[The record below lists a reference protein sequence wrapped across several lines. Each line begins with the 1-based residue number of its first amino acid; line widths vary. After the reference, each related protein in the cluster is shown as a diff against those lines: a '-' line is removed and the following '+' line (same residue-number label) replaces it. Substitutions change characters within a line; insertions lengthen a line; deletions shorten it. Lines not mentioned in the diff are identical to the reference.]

1 MVKTSEKFTL
11 VNSGG
16 VKLKGFS
23 LTKNSAKL
31 MVNVFCLFSVF
42 NATTSCTDELVEES
56 SDDLGSA
63 EAVSVDNEKFGNT
76 IILGKKLNNP
86 YSLKNMQAAYDS
98 LCMASGVATRSVD
111 LLQPTHLY
119 VRFLPK
125 DSVDINRLDKEK
137 LDLFCYPLD
146 YDVEQWGDYYH
157 DPSIPE
163 DQPTWQY
170 TRVPVGYDFPD
181 VQYEILDTCFIPED
195 EDEVETRMAGNAF
208 SLGDLEDAAYEHSGN
223 GDMLVKDEL
232 RAKHS
237 PCGTFTVYN
246 DSTGRYEGVAGI
258 AVRMGKFVKWFHVYT
273 DRDGY
278 YFTKSTFRT
287 DPHYWIYFDNKKG
300 FKIGSW
306 SVFANARLCAMGKH
320 SNKGYSHAF
329 NKGSDMWAHCAVN
342 NAAYYMYEN
351 FASYIPSDMR
361 LWVIDKT
368 STGCA
373 AMLGHGTAFKY
384 KAGVVLAAL
393 LAPSIVDAGLNT
405 AAGSVPPV
413 LNPLATTGSTTISA
427 VVAPTMAAI
436 VAPLVPALAFL
447 SPDIIVGSKSRSYY
461 GLFETTCHELSHSMH
476 FKRVTKV
483 FWNHY
488 IDGIV
493 ECYQKTGEP
502 YGLSPNDSPNFSG
515 IIGVGETWGYAMG
528 YYMLNKRY
536 GTKQEPSTDPQK
548 RWFKPKDTK
557 DLFDKKTITPLQFL
571 NCMDNSVKNLQSLNA
586 VLSSRYS
593 NISKNLY

>member
-1 MVKTSEKFTL
+1 MPLKKW
-11 VNSGG
+11 GG
-16 VKLKGFS
+16 VNLRCFS

-42 NATTSCTDELVEES
+42 GATTSCKDELVEES

-63 EAVSVDNEKFGNT
+63 EAVSVDKEKFGNT

-98 LCMASGVATRSVD
+98 LCRASGVATRSVNM
-111 LLQPTHLY
+111 LQPTHLY

-125 DSVDINRLDKEK
+125 DSADINRLDREK

-170 TRVPVGYDFPD
+170 TRVPVGYDFPN
-181 VQYEILDTCFIPED
+181 VQYEILDTCYIPDD
-195 EDEVETRMAGNAF
+195 EDEVETRLAGNAF
-208 SLGDLEDAAYEHSGN
+208 SLGELEDAAYEHSGN

-246 DSTGRYEGVAGI
+246 SYTGKYEGVSGI

-287 DPHYWIYFDNKKG
+287 DPHYWIYFDNKKD
-300 FKIGSW
+300 FRIGSW

-329 NKGSDMWAHCAVN
+329 EKGSDMWAHCIVN

-351 FASYIPSDMR
+351 YEAYIPSDMR
-361 LWVIDKT
+361 LWVLDNSGKG
-368 STGCA
+368 SA
-373 AMLGHGTAFKY
+373 AMLGHNTASKQ
-384 KAGVVLAAL
+384 KVLAVMGASL
-393 LAPSIVDAGLNT
+393 GLG
-405 AAGSVPPV
+405 AA
-413 LNPLATTGSTTISA
+413 A
-427 VVAPTMAAI
+427 VETLI
-436 VAPLVPALAFL
+436 PALTAL
-447 SPDIIVGSKSRSYY
+447 APDIIVGSEDKGAWRLY
-461 GLFETTCHELSHSMH
+461 ETTCHELAHAMH
-476 FKRVTKV
+476 FKKV
-483 FWNHY
+483 GTNYWDKY
-488 IDGIV
+488 IDGII
-493 ECYQKTGEP
+493 ELRNKGL
-502 YGLSPNDSPNFSG
+502 YGYSDKDSPFSG
-515 IIGVGETWGYAMG
+515 YIGVGETWGYAMG
-528 YYMLNKRY
+528 YYMAN
-536 GTKQEPSTDPQK
+536 QK
-548 RWFKPKDTK
+548 LGSNINPIDDHDFWFAPEATYDQ
-557 DLFDKKTITPLQFL
+557 ITNNSKIPPLTFL
-571 NCMDNSVKNLQSLNA
+571 NCMASHCVNLHTLNVALSCRDNGISMSLFVK
-586 VLSSRYS
+586 
-593 NISKNLY
+593 

>member
-1 MVKTSEKFTL
+1 M
-11 VNSGG
+11 GG

-42 NATTSCTDELVEES
+42 NATTSCTDESVEES
-56 SDDLGSA
+56 PDDLCSA
-63 EAVSVDNEKFGNT
+63 ETVSVDKEKFGNT

-86 YSLKNMQAAYDS
+86 YSLKNMQAVYDS

-111 LLQPTHLY
+111 LLEPTHLY

-208 SLGDLEDAAYEHSGN
+208 SLGELEDAAYEHSGN

-246 DSTGRYEGVAGI
+246 SYTGRYEGVAGI

-329 NKGSDMWAHCAVN
+329 EMGSDMWAHCNVN

-351 FASYIPSDMR
+351 YESYIPSDMR
-361 LWVIDKT
+361 LWVLDNSGKG
-368 STGCA
+368 SA
-373 AMLGHGTAFKY
+373 AMLGH
-384 KAGVVLAAL
+384 
-393 LAPSIVDAGLNT
+393 NT
-405 AAGSVPPV
+405 ASKQKVM
-413 LNPLATTGSTTISA
+413 A
-427 VVAPTMAAI
+427 VMGASLGLGAAAVDKLI
-436 VAPLVPALAFL
+436 PALTAL
-447 SPDIIVGSKSRSYY
+447 TPDIIVGAEGKKSWKLY
-461 GLFETTCHELSHSMH
+461 ETTFHELAHSMH
-476 FKRVTKV
+476 FKKV
-483 FWNHY
+483 GKNYWNKY
-488 IDGIV
+488 IDGII
-493 ECYQKTGEP
+493 ELRNKGL
-502 YGLSPNDSPNFSG
+502 YGYSDKDSPFSG
-515 IIGVGETWGYAMG
+515 YIGVGETWGYAMG
-528 YYMLNKRY
+528 YYMANKKL
-536 GTKQEPSTDPQK
+536 GSNSNPIDDHDF
-548 RWFKPKDTK
+548 WFAPEATYDQ
-557 DLFDKKTITPLQFL
+557 ITNNSKIPPLTFL
-571 NCMDNSVKNLQSLNA
+571 NCMASHCVNLHTLNVALSCYDN
-586 VLSSRYS
+586 
-593 NISKNLY
+593 NISMSLFVK

>member
-1 MVKTSEKFTL
+1 MVITSEKFAS
-11 VNSGG
+11 VNSGW
-16 VKLKGFS
+16 VKLKSFS

-42 NATTSCTDELVEES
+42 GATTSCKDELVEES

-63 EAVSVDNEKFGNT
+63 EAVSVDKEKFGNT

-111 LLQPTHLY
+111 MLQPTHLY

-157 DPSIPE
+157 DPSIPA

-208 SLGDLEDAAYEHSGN
+208 SLGELEDAAYEHSGN

-329 NKGSDMWAHCAVN
+329 EKGSEMWAHCAVN

-361 LWVIDKT
+361 LWVINGTKN
-368 STGCA
+368 GCA
-373 AMLGHGTAFKY
+373 AMLNHGTAFKY
-384 KAGVVLAAL
+384 KVAVVFAAL
-393 LAPSIVDAGLNT
+393 LAGPTIDAASGLTPPSV
-405 AAGSVPPV
+405 
-413 LNPLATTGSTTISA
+413 NP
-427 VVAPTMAAI
+427 MAASVSTHASPAI
-436 VAPLVPALAFL
+436 ATVVAPLVPAITAL
-447 SPDIIVGSKSRSYY
+447 SPDIIVGADKGYDTDGYHDGYY

-493 ECYQKTGEP
+493 ECSKGGET
-502 YGLSPNDSPNFSG
+502 YGTSPNDSQFSG

-528 YYMLNKRY
+528 FYMLNKRY
-536 GTKQEPSTDPQK
+536 GTRQEPGTDPQK
-548 RWFKPKDTK
+548 RWFKPKETK
-557 DLFDKKTITPLQFL
+557 ILFDEKKITPLQFL

>member
-1 MVKTSEKFTL
+1 MSKTSEKFTL
-11 VNSGG
+11 VNSGW

-63 EAVSVDNEKFGNT
+63 EAVSVDKEKFGNT

-111 LLQPTHLY
+111 LLEPTHLY

-157 DPSIPE
+157 DPSIPA

-208 SLGDLEDAAYEHSGN
+208 SLGELEDAAYEHSGN

-246 DSTGRYEGVAGI
+246 SYTGRYEGVAGI

-329 NKGSDMWAHCAVN
+329 EMGSDMWAHCNVN

-361 LWVIDKT
+361 LWVLDNAGKG
-368 STGCA
+368 SA
-373 AMLGHGTAFKY
+373 AMLGHNTASKQ
-384 KAGVVLAAL
+384 KVLAVMGASLGLGAAAVDKLIPAL
-393 LAPSIVDAGLNT
+393 TALAPDIV
-405 AAGSVPPV
+405 
-413 LNPLATTGSTTISA
+413 
-427 VVAPTMAAI
+427 
-436 VAPLVPALAFL
+436 
-447 SPDIIVGSKSRSYY
+447 VGAKGKKSWKLY
-461 GLFETTCHELSHSMH
+461 ETTFHELAHSMH
-476 FKRVTKV
+476 FKKV
-483 FWNHY
+483 GKNYWNKY
-488 IDGIV
+488 IDGII
-493 ECYQKTGEP
+493 ELRNKGL
-502 YGLSPNDSPNFSG
+502 YGYSDKDSPFSG
-515 IIGVGETWGYAMG
+515 YIGVGETWGYAMG
-528 YYMLNKRY
+528 YYMANKKL
-536 GTKQEPSTDPQK
+536 GSNEDPGYDYDF
-548 RWFKPKDTK
+548 WFMPEASFDQITNNPK
-557 DLFDKKTITPLQFL
+557 ITPLKFL
-571 NCMDNSVKNLQSLNA
+571 SCMTSSCVDLHTLNVYLTSCDNDISRTLYVK
-586 VLSSRYS
+586 
-593 NISKNLY
+593 

>member
-1 MVKTSEKFTL
+1 MVITSEKFAS
-11 VNSGG
+11 VNSGW
-16 VKLKGFS
+16 VKLKSFS

-42 NATTSCTDELVEES
+42 GATTSCTDELVEES
-56 SDDLGSA
+56 SDNLG
-63 EAVSVDNEKFGNT
+63 AVEKGTVDKETFGNT

-98 LCMASGVATRSVD
+98 LCRASGVATRSVD
-111 LLQPTHLY
+111 ILQPTHLY

-125 DSVDINRLDKEK
+125 DSADINRLDREK

-170 TRVPVGYDFPD
+170 TKVPVGYDFPN
-181 VQYEILDTCFIPED
+181 VQYEILDTCYIPDD
-195 EDEVETRMAGNAF
+195 EDEVETRLAGDAF

-246 DSTGRYEGVAGI
+246 DETGKYEGVSGI

-329 NKGSDMWAHCAVN
+329 NKGADMWAHCLVN

-351 FASYIPSDMR
+351 YEAYIPSDMR
-361 LWVIDKT
+361 LWVLDNSGKG
-368 STGCA
+368 SA
-373 AMLGHGTAFKY
+373 AMLGHNTASKQ
-384 KAGVVLAAL
+384 KVLAVMGASL
-393 LAPSIVDAGLNT
+393 GLGAAAVDKL
-405 AAGSVPPV
+405 
-413 LNPLATTGSTTISA
+413 I
-427 VVAPTMAAI
+427 
-436 VAPLVPALAFL
+436 PALTAL
-447 SPDIIVGSKSRSYY
+447 TPDIVVGAEGRDSYSLY
-461 GLFETTCHELSHSMH
+461 ECTFHELAHSMH
-476 FKRVTKV
+476 FKKV
-483 FWNHY
+483 GKDYWNKY
-488 IDGIV
+488 IDGIID
-493 ECYQKTGEP
+493 CRKKDL
-502 YGLSPNDSPNFSG
+502 YGYTSKDSPFSG
-515 IIGVGETWGYAMG
+515 FIGVGETWGYAMG
-528 YYMLNKRY
+528 LYVANLRY
-536 GTKQEPSTDPQK
+536 GYIIDKNK
-548 RWFKPKDTK
+548 IRWFNHKATLNLLLNNSK
-557 DLFDKKTITPLQFL
+557 ITPEIFL
-571 NCMDNSVKNLQSLNA
+571 SCLDKNTVDLHSLMISLLPYDNNL
-586 VLSSRYS
+586 SRT
-593 NISKNLY
+593 LYVD

>member
-1 MVKTSEKFTL
+1 MVKLSEKFASGKMWGATL
-11 VNSGG
+11 RS
-16 VKLKGFS
+16 FS

-42 NATTSCTDELVEES
+42 GATTSCKDELVKES
-56 SDDLGSA
+56 SDDLGA
-63 EAVSVDNEKFGNT
+63 IEKGTVDKETFGNT

-98 LCMASGVATRSVD
+98 LCRASGVATRSVD
-111 LLQPTHLY
+111 MLQPTHLY

-125 DSVDINRLDKEK
+125 DSADINRLDREK

-181 VQYEILDTCFIPED
+181 VQYEILDTCYIPDD
-195 EDEVETRMAGNAF
+195 EDEVETRLAGNAV
-208 SLGDLEDAAYEHSGN
+208 SLGELEDAADEHSGN

-246 DSTGRYEGVAGI
+246 DVTGKYEGVSGI

-278 YFTKSTFRT
+278 YFTKATFRT
-287 DPHYWIYFDNKKG
+287 DPHYWIYFDNKKD

-329 NKGSDMWAHCAVN
+329 NKGSEMWAHCLVN
-342 NAAYYMYEN
+342 NATYYMYEN
-351 FASYIPSDMR
+351 FESYIPSDMR
-361 LWVIDKT
+361 LWVLDNSGKG
-368 STGCA
+368 SA
-373 AMLGHGTAFKY
+373 AMLGHNTASKLKV
-384 KAGVVLAAL
+384 KAVMGAAL
-393 LAPSIVDAGLNT
+393 GLGAGAVDQLIPALTALAPDIVVGAEGRDAYSL
-405 AAGSVPPV
+405 
-413 LNPLATTGSTTISA
+413 
-427 VVAPTMAAI
+427 
-436 VAPLVPALAFL
+436 
-447 SPDIIVGSKSRSYY
+447 Y
-461 GLFETTCHELSHSMH
+461 ECTCHELSHSMH
-476 FKRVTKV
+476 FKKV
-483 FWNHY
+483 GKKYWDKY
-488 IDGIV
+488 IDGII
-493 ECYQKTGEP
+493 ELRNNSL
-502 YGLSPNDSPNFSG
+502 YGKSDSDSQYSG
-515 IIGVGETWGYAMG
+515 YIGVGETWGFAMG
-528 YYMLNKRY
+528 FYMANKKLSRSY
-536 GTKQEPSTDPQK
+536 LPDDY
-548 RWFKPKDTK
+548 WFKPIKTKKLLDNKD
-557 DLFDKKTITPLQFL
+557 ITPLQFL
-571 NCMDNSVKNLQSLNA
+571 SCMEGSVTDLHLLNTA
-586 VLSSRYS
+586 LSSKY
-593 NISKNLY
+593 NISNNLYY

>member
-1 MVKTSEKFTL
+1 MSKTSEKFTS

-16 VKLKGFS
+16 VKLKSFS

-111 LLQPTHLY
+111 MLQPTHLY

-157 DPSIPE
+157 DPSIPA

-246 DSTGRYEGVAGI
+246 DKTKKYEGVAGI

-329 NKGSDMWAHCAVN
+329 EKGSEMWAHCLVN
-342 NAAYYMYEN
+342 NATYYMYEN
-351 FASYIPSDMR
+351 YESYIPSDMR
-361 LWVIDKT
+361 LWVLDNSGKG
-368 STGCA
+368 SA
-373 AMLGHGTAFKY
+373 AMLGHKTASKQ
-384 KAGVVLAAL
+384 KILAVMGASL
-393 LAPSIVDAGLNT
+393 GLGS
-405 AAGSVPPV
+405 AAVET
-413 LNPLATTGSTTISA
+413 LI
-427 VVAPTMAAI
+427 
-436 VAPLVPALAFL
+436 PALTAL
-447 SPDIIVGSKSRSYY
+447 APDIIVGSEGKGAWKLY
-461 GLFETTCHELSHSMH
+461 ETTCHELAHSMH
-476 FKRVTKV
+476 FKKV
-483 FWNHY
+483 GKNYWDKY
-488 IDGIV
+488 IDGII
-493 ECYQKTGEP
+493 ELRNKGL
-502 YGLSPNDSPNFSG
+502 YGYSDKDSNFSG
-515 IIGVGETWGYAMG
+515 YIGVGETWGYAMG
-528 YYMLNKRY
+528 YYMANKY
-536 GTKQEPSTDPQK
+536 FGTNINPADEYDF
-548 RWFKPKDTK
+548 WFAPEATYYQIINNSKIP
-557 DLFDKKTITPLQFL
+557 PLTFL
-571 NCMDNSVKNLQSLNA
+571 NCMASHCVNLHTLNIALSCYDN
-586 VLSSRYS
+586 
-593 NISKNLY
+593 NISMSLFVK

>member
-111 LLQPTHLY
+111 MLQPTHLY

-157 DPSIPE
+157 DPSIPA

-246 DSTGRYEGVAGI
+246 DETKKYEGVAGI

-361 LWVIDKT
+361 LWVINGTKN
-368 STGCA
+368 GCA
-373 AMLGHGTAFKY
+373 AMLNHGTAFKY
-384 KAGVVLAAL
+384 KVAVVFAAL
-393 LAPSIVDAGLNT
+393 LAGPTIDAASGLTPPSV
-405 AAGSVPPV
+405 
-413 LNPLATTGSTTISA
+413 NP
-427 VVAPTMAAI
+427 MAASVSTHASPAI
-436 VAPLVPALAFL
+436 ATVVAPLVPAIAAL
-447 SPDIIVGSKSRSYY
+447 SPDIIVGADKGYDTDGKNDGYY

-493 ECYQKTGEP
+493 ECHQKGKGTYGEN
-502 YGLSPNDSPNFSG
+502 SATSQFSG

-536 GTKQEPSTDPQK
+536 GTKQDPTYK
-548 RWFKPKDTK
+548 WFNPKETK
-557 DLFDKKTITPLQFL
+557 KQFDKGNITPLQFL
-571 NCMDNSVKNLQSLNA
+571 NCMDVSVKNLESLNA
-586 VLSSRYS
+586 VLSSKYKT
-593 NISKNLY
+593 IPTNLY

>member
-1 MVKTSEKFTL
+1 
-11 VNSGG
+11 
-16 VKLKGFS
+16 
-23 LTKNSAKL
+23 

-42 NATTSCTDELVEES
+42 NATTSCTDESVEES
-56 SDDLGSA
+56 PDDLCSA
-63 EAVSVDNEKFGNT
+63 ETVSVDKEKFGNT

-86 YSLKNMQAAYDS
+86 YSLKNMQAVYDS

-111 LLQPTHLY
+111 LLEPTHLY

-208 SLGDLEDAAYEHSGN
+208 SLGELEDAAYEHSGN

-246 DSTGRYEGVAGI
+246 SYTGRYEGVAGI

-329 NKGSDMWAHCAVN
+329 EMGSDMWAHCNVN

-351 FASYIPSDMR
+351 YESYIPSDMR
-361 LWVIDKT
+361 LWVLDNSGKG
-368 STGCA
+368 SA
-373 AMLGHGTAFKY
+373 AMLGH
-384 KAGVVLAAL
+384 
-393 LAPSIVDAGLNT
+393 NT
-405 AAGSVPPV
+405 ASKQKVM
-413 LNPLATTGSTTISA
+413 A
-427 VVAPTMAAI
+427 VMGASLGLGAAAVDKLI
-436 VAPLVPALAFL
+436 PALTAL
-447 SPDIIVGSKSRSYY
+447 TPDIIVGAEGKKSWKLY
-461 GLFETTCHELSHSMH
+461 ETTFHELAHSMH
-476 FKRVTKV
+476 FKKV
-483 FWNHY
+483 GKNYWNKY
-488 IDGIV
+488 IDGII
-493 ECYQKTGEP
+493 ELRNKGL
-502 YGLSPNDSPNFSG
+502 YGDSDKDSPFSG
-515 IIGVGETWGYAMG
+515 YIGVGETWGYAMG
-528 YYMLNKRY
+528 YYMANKKL
-536 GTKQEPSTDPQK
+536 GSNSNPIDDHDF
-548 RWFKPKDTK
+548 WFAPEATYDQ
-557 DLFDKKTITPLQFL
+557 ITNNSKIPPLTFL
-571 NCMDNSVKNLQSLNA
+571 NCMASHCVNLHTLNVALSCYDN
-586 VLSSRYS
+586 
-593 NISKNLY
+593 NISMSLFVK

>member
-1 MVKTSEKFTL
+1 MSKTSEKFTL

-111 LLQPTHLY
+111 MLQPTHLY

-157 DPSIPE
+157 DPSIPA

-246 DSTGRYEGVAGI
+246 DETKKYEGVAGI

-329 NKGSDMWAHCAVN
+329 EKGSDMWAHCLVN
-342 NAAYYMYEN
+342 NATYYMYEN
-351 FASYIPSDMR
+351 YESYIPSDMR
-361 LWVIDKT
+361 LWVLDNSGKG
-368 STGCA
+368 SA
-373 AMLGHGTAFKY
+373 AMLGHNTASKQ
-384 KAGVVLAAL
+384 KVLAVMVASLGLGAAAVDKLIPAL
-393 LAPSIVDAGLNT
+393 TALAPDIV
-405 AAGSVPPV
+405 
-413 LNPLATTGSTTISA
+413 
-427 VVAPTMAAI
+427 
-436 VAPLVPALAFL
+436 
-447 SPDIIVGSKSRSYY
+447 VGAEGRNAYSLY
-461 GLFETTCHELSHSMH
+461 ECTCHELAHSMH
-476 FKRVTKV
+476 FKKV
-483 FWNHY
+483 GKNYWNKY
-488 IDGIV
+488 IDGII
-493 ECYQKTGEP
+493 ELRNKGL
-502 YGLSPNDSPNFSG
+502 YGYSDKDSPFSG
-515 IIGVGETWGYAMG
+515 YIGVGETWGCAMG
-528 YYMLNKRY
+528 YYMANKKF
-536 GTKQEPSTDPQK
+536 GTNKFTSVSYWYMPESTYDQITNN
-548 RWFKPKDTK
+548 PK
-557 DLFDKKTITPLQFL
+557 ITPLKFL
-571 NCMDNSVKNLQSLNA
+571 SCMTSSCVDLHTLNVYLTSCDNDISRTLYVK
-586 VLSSRYS
+586 
-593 NISKNLY
+593 

>member
-1 MVKTSEKFTL
+1 MSKTSEKFTS
-11 VNSGG
+11 VNSRE
-16 VKLKGFS
+16 VKLKSFS

-56 SDDLGSA
+56 PDDMGSA
-63 EAVSVDNEKFGNT
+63 EAVSVDKEKFGNT

-98 LCMASGVATRSVD
+98 LCRESGVATRSVD
-111 LLQPTHLY
+111 MLQPTHLY

-125 DSVDINRLDKEK
+125 DSVDINRLDKEN

-278 YFTKSTFRT
+278 YFTKATFRT
-287 DPHYWIYFDNKKG
+287 NPHYWIYFDNKKG

-329 NKGSDMWAHCAVN
+329 NKGSAMWAHCAVN

-361 LWVIDKT
+361 LWVINGTKN
-368 STGCA
+368 GCA
-373 AMLGHGTAFKY
+373 AMLNHGTAFKY
-384 KAGVVLAAL
+384 KVQGTLTAL
-393 LAPSIVDAGLNT
+393 LGAGFST
-405 AAGSVPPV
+405 PGTQ
-413 LNPLATTGSTTISA
+413 PLVASTIGA
-427 VVAPTMAAI
+427 
-436 VAPLVPALAFL
+436 LVPAITAL
-447 SPDIIVGSKSRSYY
+447 SPDIIVGADKGYDTDGYHDGYY

-493 ECYQKTGEP
+493 ECYQKKGEP

-528 YYMLNKRY
+528 FYMLNKRY
-536 GTKQEPSTDPQK
+536 GTRQEPGTDPQK
-548 RWFKPKDTK
+548 RWFKPKETK
-557 DLFDKKTITPLQFL
+557 ILFDEKKITPLQFL

>member
-1 MVKTSEKFTL
+1 MSKTSEKFTL

-98 LCMASGVATRSVD
+98 LCRESGVATRSVD
-111 LLQPTHLY
+111 MLQPTHLY

-246 DSTGRYEGVAGI
+246 DVTGKYEGVSGI

-329 NKGSDMWAHCAVN
+329 NKGSDMWAHCLVN
-342 NAAYYMYEN
+342 NATYYMYEN
-351 FASYIPSDMR
+351 YKSYIPSDMR
-361 LWVIDKT
+361 LWVLDNSGKG
-368 STGCA
+368 SA
-373 AMLGHGTAFKY
+373 AMLGHNTASKQ
-384 KAGVVLAAL
+384 KVLAVMGTSLGLGA
-393 LAPSIVDAGLNT
+393 AAVDQL
-405 AAGSVPPV
+405 
-413 LNPLATTGSTTISA
+413 I
-427 VVAPTMAAI
+427 
-436 VAPLVPALAFL
+436 PALTAL
-447 SPDIIVGSKSRSYY
+447 APDIIVGAEGRNAYY
-461 GLFETTCHELSHSMH
+461 LYECTCHELSHSMH
-476 FKRVTKV
+476 FKKV
-483 FWNHY
+483 GKSYWNKY
-488 IDGIV
+488 IDGII
-493 ECYQKTGEP
+493 ELRNKRL
-502 YGLSPNDSPNFSG
+502 YGTSDTDSKYSG
-515 IIGVGETWGYAMG
+515 YIGVGETWGHAMG
-528 YYMLNKRY
+528 YYMANQKLSRSY
-536 GTKQEPSTDPQK
+536 DPDSY
-548 RWFKPKDTK
+548 WFKPKKTK
-557 DLFDKKTITPLQFL
+557 ELLDNKDITPLQFL
-571 NCMDNSVKNLQSLNA
+571 NCMEGSVTDLHTLNEKLTSKYN
-586 VLSSRYS
+586 V
-593 NISKNLY
+593 SKNLYY

>member
-63 EAVSVDNEKFGNT
+63 EAVSVDKEKFGNT

-111 LLQPTHLY
+111 MLQPTHLY

-125 DSVDINRLDKEK
+125 DSVDINRLDKEN

-208 SLGDLEDAAYEHSGN
+208 SLGELEDAAYEHSGN

-329 NKGSDMWAHCAVN
+329 EKGSEMWAHCAVN

-368 STGCA
+368 GTGCA

-436 VAPLVPALAFL
+436 VAPLVPALALL

-536 GTKQEPSTDPQK
+536 GTKQDPTYK
-548 RWFKPKDTK
+548 WFNPKETK
-557 DLFDKKTITPLQFL
+557 KQFDKGNITPLQFL
-571 NCMDNSVKNLQSLNA
+571 NCMDVSVKKLESLNA
-586 VLSSRYS
+586 VLSSKYKT
-593 NISKNLY
+593 IPTNLY

>member
-1 MVKTSEKFTL
+1 MSKTSEKFTL

-63 EAVSVDNEKFGNT
+63 EAVSVDKEKFGNT

-111 LLQPTHLY
+111 MLQPTHLY

-246 DSTGRYEGVAGI
+246 SYTGRYEGVAGI

-329 NKGSDMWAHCAVN
+329 EMGSDMWAHCNVN
-342 NAAYYMYEN
+342 NATYYMYEN

-361 LWVIDKT
+361 LWVLDNAGKG
-368 STGCA
+368 SA
-373 AMLGHGTAFKY
+373 AMLGHNTASKQ
-384 KAGVVLAAL
+384 KVLAVMGASLGLGAAAVDKLIPAL
-393 LAPSIVDAGLNT
+393 TALAPDIV
-405 AAGSVPPV
+405 
-413 LNPLATTGSTTISA
+413 
-427 VVAPTMAAI
+427 
-436 VAPLVPALAFL
+436 
-447 SPDIIVGSKSRSYY
+447 VGAKGKKSWKLY
-461 GLFETTCHELSHSMH
+461 ETTFHELAHSMH
-476 FKRVTKV
+476 FKKV
-483 FWNHY
+483 GKNYWNKY
-488 IDGIV
+488 IDGII
-493 ECYQKTGEP
+493 ELRNKGL
-502 YGLSPNDSPNFSG
+502 YGYSDKDSPFSG
-515 IIGVGETWGYAMG
+515 YIGVGETWGYAMG
-528 YYMLNKRY
+528 YYMANKKLGSNKNPVDDHDFWFMPEASFDQITNNPKIPPLKFLSCMTSSCVDLHTLNVY
-536 GTKQEPSTDPQK
+536 LTS
-548 RWFKPKDTK
+548 
-557 DLFDKKTITPLQFL
+557 
-571 NCMDNSVKNLQSLNA
+571 CDNDISRTLYVK
-586 VLSSRYS
+586 
-593 NISKNLY
+593 

>member
-1 MVKTSEKFTL
+1 MSKTSEKFTL

-63 EAVSVDNEKFGNT
+63 EAVSVDKEKFGNT

-111 LLQPTHLY
+111 MLQPTHLY

-125 DSVDINRLDKEK
+125 DSVDINRLDKEN

-208 SLGDLEDAAYEHSGN
+208 SLGELEDAAYEHSGN

-413 LNPLATTGSTTISA
+413 LNPLATTGSTSISA
-427 VVAPTMAAI
+427 VVSPTMAAI
-436 VAPLVPALAFL
+436 VAPLVPAIALL

-502 YGLSPNDSPNFSG
+502 YGLSSNDSPNFSG

-528 YYMLNKRY
+528 FYMLNKRY
-536 GTKQEPSTDPQK
+536 GTTKNPGTGPK
-548 RWFKPKDTK
+548 RWFKPRQTK
-557 DLFDKKTITPLQFL
+557 NLFDNGDITPLQFL
-571 NCMDNSVKNLQSLNA
+571 NCMDNSIQNLQSLNA
-586 VLSSRYS
+586 VLSSKYK
-593 NISKNLY
+593 NIPKNLY

>member
-1 MVKTSEKFTL
+1 MSKTSEKFTS

-16 VKLKGFS
+16 VKLKSFS

-56 SDDLGSA
+56 PDDLGSA

-111 LLQPTHLY
+111 MLQPTHLY

-195 EDEVETRMAGNAF
+195 EDEVETRMAGNTF
-208 SLGDLEDAAYEHSGN
+208 SLGELEDAAYEHSGN
-223 GDMLVKDEL
+223 GDTLVKDEL

-246 DSTGRYEGVAGI
+246 DKTKKYEGVAGI

-329 NKGSDMWAHCAVN
+329 EKGSEMWAHCLVN
-342 NAAYYMYEN
+342 NATYYMYEN
-351 FASYIPSDMR
+351 YESYIPSDMR
-361 LWVIDKT
+361 LWVLDNSGKG
-368 STGCA
+368 SA
-373 AMLGHGTAFKY
+373 AMLGHKTASKQ
-384 KAGVVLAAL
+384 KILAVMGASL
-393 LAPSIVDAGLNT
+393 GLGS
-405 AAGSVPPV
+405 AAVET
-413 LNPLATTGSTTISA
+413 LI
-427 VVAPTMAAI
+427 
-436 VAPLVPALAFL
+436 PALTAL
-447 SPDIIVGSKSRSYY
+447 APDIIVGSEGKGAWKLY
-461 GLFETTCHELSHSMH
+461 ETTCHELAHSMH
-476 FKRVTKV
+476 FKKV
-483 FWNHY
+483 GKNYWDKY
-488 IDGIV
+488 IDGII
-493 ECYQKTGEP
+493 ELRNKGL
-502 YGLSPNDSPNFSG
+502 YGYSDKDSNFSG
-515 IIGVGETWGYAMG
+515 YIGVGETWGYAMG
-528 YYMLNKRY
+528 YYMANKY
-536 GTKQEPSTDPQK
+536 FGTNINPADEYDF
-548 RWFKPKDTK
+548 WFAPEATYYQIINNSKIP
-557 DLFDKKTITPLQFL
+557 PLTFL
-571 NCMDNSVKNLQSLNA
+571 NCMASHCVNLHTLNIALSCYDN
-586 VLSSRYS
+586 
-593 NISKNLY
+593 NISMSLFVK

>member
-16 VKLKGFS
+16 VKLKSFS

-63 EAVSVDNEKFGNT
+63 EAVSVDKEKFGNT

-98 LCMASGVATRSVD
+98 LCKESGVATRSVD
-111 LLQPTHLY
+111 MLQPTHLY

-181 VQYEILDTCFIPED
+181 VQYEILDTCFIPDD

-246 DSTGRYEGVAGI
+246 DSTGKYEGVAGI

-278 YFTKSTFRT
+278 YFTKATFRT

-329 NKGSDMWAHCAVN
+329 EKGSEMWAHCAVN

-361 LWVIDKT
+361 LWVINGTKN
-368 STGCA
+368 GCA
-373 AMLGHGTAFKY
+373 AMLNHGTAFKY
-384 KAGVVLAAL
+384 KVQGTITAL
-393 LAPSIVDAGLNT
+393 LGAGFST
-405 AAGSVPPV
+405 PGTQ
-413 LNPLATTGSTTISA
+413 PLVASTIGA
-427 VVAPTMAAI
+427 
-436 VAPLVPALAFL
+436 LVPAITAL
-447 SPDIIVGSKSRSYY
+447 SPDIIVGADKGYDTDGEHDGYY

-493 ECYQKTGEP
+493 ECSKGEET
-502 YGLSPNDSPNFSG
+502 YGTSPNDSQFSG

-528 YYMLNKRY
+528 FYMLNKRY
-536 GTKQEPSTDPQK
+536 NTKQEPGTDPKK
-548 RWFKPKDTK
+548 RWFKPKKTK
-557 DLFDKKTITPLQFL
+557 KLFDDNDITPLQFL
-571 NCMDNSVKNLQSLNA
+571 NCMDNSVRDLQTLNS
-586 VLSSRYS
+586 VLSSKYK
-593 NISKNLY
+593 NIPKNIY

>member
-1 MVKTSEKFTL
+1 
-11 VNSGG
+11 
-16 VKLKGFS
+16 
-23 LTKNSAKL
+23 

-63 EAVSVDNEKFGNT
+63 EAVSVDKEKFGNT

-111 LLQPTHLY
+111 LLEPTHLY

-125 DSVDINRLDKEK
+125 DSADINRLDREK

-170 TRVPVGYDFPD
+170 TKVPVGYDFPN
-181 VQYEILDTCFIPED
+181 VQYEILDTCYIPD
-195 EDEVETRMAGNAF
+195 DDDEVETRLAGNAF
-208 SLGDLEDAAYEHSGN
+208 SLGELEDAAYEHSGN

-246 DSTGRYEGVAGI
+246 DETGKYEGVSGI

-278 YFTKSTFRT
+278 YFTKATFRT
-287 DPHYWIYFDNKKG
+287 DPHYWIYFDNKKD

-329 NKGSDMWAHCAVN
+329 NKGSEMWAHCLVN

-351 FASYIPSDMR
+351 YEAYIPSDMR
-361 LWVIDKT
+361 LWVLDNSGKG
-368 STGCA
+368 SA
-373 AMLGHGTAFKY
+373 AMLGHNTASKQKI
-384 KAGVVLAAL
+384 KAIMGASLALGAPAVDVLIPAL
-393 LAPSIVDAGLNT
+393 TALAPDIV
-405 AAGSVPPV
+405 
-413 LNPLATTGSTTISA
+413 
-427 VVAPTMAAI
+427 
-436 VAPLVPALAFL
+436 
-447 SPDIIVGSKSRSYY
+447 VGAEGRNAYSLY
-461 GLFETTCHELSHSMH
+461 ECTCHELAHSMH
-476 FKRVTKV
+476 FKKV
-483 FWNHY
+483 GKNYWDKY
-488 IDGIV
+488 IDGII
-493 ECYQKTGEP
+493 ELRNKGL
-502 YGLSPNDSPNFSG
+502 YGFSEDDSNFSG
-515 IIGVGETWGYAMG
+515 YIGVGETWGCAMG
-528 YYMLNKRY
+528 YYMANKKF
-536 GTKQEPSTDPQK
+536 GTNKFTSISYWYMPESTYDQITNN
-548 RWFKPKDTK
+548 PKIPPLTFLGCMSSHCVSLL
-557 DLFDKKTITPLQFL
+557 DLTRALAT
-571 NCMDNSVKNLQSLNA
+571 CDN
-586 VLSSRYS
+586 
-593 NISKNLY
+593 NISRTLYAKRKS

>member
-1 MVKTSEKFTL
+1 MSKTSEKFTL

-63 EAVSVDNEKFGNT
+63 EAVSVDKEKFGNT

-111 LLQPTHLY
+111 MLQPTHLY

-125 DSVDINRLDKEK
+125 DSVDINRLDKEN

-170 TRVPVGYDFPD
+170 TRVPVGYNFPD

-208 SLGDLEDAAYEHSGN
+208 SLGELEDAAYEHSGN

-246 DSTGRYEGVAGI
+246 SYTGRYEGVAGI

-329 NKGSDMWAHCAVN
+329 EMGSDMWAHCNVN
-342 NAAYYMYEN
+342 NATYYMYEN

-361 LWVIDKT
+361 LWVLDNAGKG
-368 STGCA
+368 SA
-373 AMLGHGTAFKY
+373 AMLGHNTASKQ
-384 KAGVVLAAL
+384 KVLAVMGASLGLGAAAVDKLIPAL
-393 LAPSIVDAGLNT
+393 TALAPDIV
-405 AAGSVPPV
+405 
-413 LNPLATTGSTTISA
+413 
-427 VVAPTMAAI
+427 
-436 VAPLVPALAFL
+436 
-447 SPDIIVGSKSRSYY
+447 VGAKGKKSWKLY
-461 GLFETTCHELSHSMH
+461 ETTFHELAHSMH
-476 FKRVTKV
+476 FKKV
-483 FWNHY
+483 GKNYWNKY
-488 IDGIV
+488 IDGII
-493 ECYQKTGEP
+493 ELRNKGL
-502 YGLSPNDSPNFSG
+502 YGYSDKDSPFSG
-515 IIGVGETWGYAMG
+515 YIGVGETWGYAMG
-528 YYMLNKRY
+528 YYMANKKL
-536 GTKQEPSTDPQK
+536 GSNKNPVDDHDF
-548 RWFKPKDTK
+548 WFMPEASFDQITNNPK
-557 DLFDKKTITPLQFL
+557 ITPLKFL
-571 NCMDNSVKNLQSLNA
+571 SCMTSSCVDLHTLNVYLTSCDNDISRTLYVK
-586 VLSSRYS
+586 
-593 NISKNLY
+593 

>member
-1 MVKTSEKFTL
+1 
-11 VNSGG
+11 
-16 VKLKGFS
+16 
-23 LTKNSAKL
+23 

-42 NATTSCTDELVEES
+42 NSTTSCTDELVEEET
-56 SDDLGSA
+56 DDLGSA

-125 DSVDINRLDKEK
+125 DSADINRLDREK

-170 TRVPVGYDFPD
+170 TRVPVGYDFPN
-181 VQYEILDTCFIPED
+181 VQYEILDTCYIPD
-195 EDEVETRMAGNAF
+195 DDDEVETRLAGNAF
-208 SLGDLEDAAYEHSGN
+208 SLGELEDAAYEHSGN

-246 DSTGRYEGVAGI
+246 DVTGKYEGVSGI

-278 YFTKSTFRT
+278 YFTKATFRT
-287 DPHYWIYFDNKKG
+287 DPHYWIYFDNKKD

-329 NKGSDMWAHCAVN
+329 NKGSEMWAHCLVN
-342 NAAYYMYEN
+342 NATYYMYEN
-351 FASYIPSDMR
+351 FESYIPSDMR
-361 LWVIDKT
+361 LWVLDNSGKG
-368 STGCA
+368 SA
-373 AMLGHGTAFKY
+373 AMLGHNTASKLKV
-384 KAGVVLAAL
+384 KAVMGAAL
-393 LAPSIVDAGLNT
+393 GLGAGAVDQLIPALTALAPDIVVGAEGRDAYSL
-405 AAGSVPPV
+405 
-413 LNPLATTGSTTISA
+413 
-427 VVAPTMAAI
+427 
-436 VAPLVPALAFL
+436 
-447 SPDIIVGSKSRSYY
+447 Y
-461 GLFETTCHELSHSMH
+461 ECTCHELSHSMH
-476 FKRVTKV
+476 FKKV
-483 FWNHY
+483 GKKYWDKY
-488 IDGIV
+488 IDGII
-493 ECYQKTGEP
+493 ELRNNSL
-502 YGLSPNDSPNFSG
+502 YGKSDSDSQYSG
-515 IIGVGETWGYAMG
+515 YIGVGETWGFAMG
-528 YYMLNKRY
+528 FYMANKKLSRSY
-536 GTKQEPSTDPQK
+536 LPDDY
-548 RWFKPKDTK
+548 WFKPIKTKKLLDNKD
-557 DLFDKKTITPLQFL
+557 ITPLQFL
-571 NCMDNSVKNLQSLNA
+571 SCMEGSVTDLHLLNTA
-586 VLSSRYS
+586 LSSKY
-593 NISKNLY
+593 NISNNLYY

>member
-1 MVKTSEKFTL
+1 MSKTSEKFTS

-16 VKLKGFS
+16 VKLKSFS

-56 SDDLGSA
+56 PDDFGSA
-63 EAVSVDNEKFGNT
+63 ETVSVDNEKFGNT

-111 LLQPTHLY
+111 MLQPTHLY

-157 DPSIPE
+157 DPSIPA

-246 DSTGRYEGVAGI
+246 DKTGRYEGVAGI

-287 DPHYWIYFDNKKG
+287 NPHYWIYFDNKKG

-329 NKGSDMWAHCAVN
+329 NKGSAMWAHCLVN
-342 NAAYYMYEN
+342 NATYYMYEN
-351 FASYIPSDMR
+351 YESYIPSDMR
-361 LWVIDKT
+361 LWVLDNSGKG
-368 STGCA
+368 SA
-373 AMLGHGTAFKY
+373 AMLGH
-384 KAGVVLAAL
+384 
-393 LAPSIVDAGLNT
+393 NT
-405 AAGSVPPV
+405 ASKQKVMAIMGASLGLGV
-413 LNPLATTGSTTISA
+413 AA
-427 VVAPTMAAI
+427 VDQLI
-436 VAPLVPALAFL
+436 PALTAL
-447 SPDIIVGSKSRSYY
+447 APDIIVGAKGRNAYY
-461 GLFETTCHELSHSMH
+461 LYECTCHELSHSMH
-476 FKRVTKV
+476 FKKV
-483 FWNHY
+483 GKSYWNKY
-488 IDGIV
+488 IDGII
-493 ECYQKTGEP
+493 ELRNNSL
-502 YGLSPNDSPNFSG
+502 YGTSDSDSKYSG
-515 IIGVGETWGYAMG
+515 YIGVGETWGFAMG
-528 YYMLNKRY
+528 YYMANQRH
-536 GTKQEPSTDPQK
+536 GTKQDPPNK
-548 RWFKPKDTK
+548 WFKPIQTK
-557 DLFDKKTITPLQFL
+557 SLFDNKKITPLQFL
-571 NCMDNSVKNLQSLNA
+571 NCMDVSVNNLQSLNA
-586 VLSSRYS
+586 VLSSKF
-593 NISKNLY
+593 NAVPTNLY

>member
-1 MVKTSEKFTL
+1 MSKTSEKFTS

-16 VKLKGFS
+16 VKLKSFS

-56 SDDLGSA
+56 PDDLGSA

-111 LLQPTHLY
+111 MLQPTHLY

-157 DPSIPE
+157 DPSIPA

-208 SLGDLEDAAYEHSGN
+208 SLGELEDAAYEHSGN

-246 DSTGRYEGVAGI
+246 DKTKKYEGVAGI

-329 NKGSDMWAHCAVN
+329 EKGSEMWAHCLVN
-342 NAAYYMYEN
+342 NATYYMYEN
-351 FASYIPSDMR
+351 YESYIPSDMR
-361 LWVIDKT
+361 LWVLDNSGKG
-368 STGCA
+368 SA
-373 AMLGHGTAFKY
+373 AMLGHKTASKQ
-384 KAGVVLAAL
+384 KILAVMGASL
-393 LAPSIVDAGLNT
+393 GLGS
-405 AAGSVPPV
+405 AAVET
-413 LNPLATTGSTTISA
+413 LI
-427 VVAPTMAAI
+427 
-436 VAPLVPALAFL
+436 PALTAL
-447 SPDIIVGSKSRSYY
+447 APDIIVGSEGKGAWKLY
-461 GLFETTCHELSHSMH
+461 ETTCHELAHSMH
-476 FKRVTKV
+476 FKKV
-483 FWNHY
+483 GKNYWDKY
-488 IDGIV
+488 IDGII
-493 ECYQKTGEP
+493 ELRNKGL
-502 YGLSPNDSPNFSG
+502 YGYSDKDSNFSG
-515 IIGVGETWGYAMG
+515 YIGVGETWGYAMG
-528 YYMLNKRY
+528 YYMANKY
-536 GTKQEPSTDPQK
+536 FGTNINPADEYDF
-548 RWFKPKDTK
+548 WFAPEATYYQIINNSKIP
-557 DLFDKKTITPLQFL
+557 PLTFL
-571 NCMDNSVKNLQSLNA
+571 NCMASHCVNLHTLNIALSCYDN
-586 VLSSRYS
+586 
-593 NISKNLY
+593 NISMSLFVK

>member
-1 MVKTSEKFTL
+1 MLKTSEKFASGKMWGATL
-11 VNSGG
+11 RS
-16 VKLKGFS
+16 FS
-23 LTKNSAKL
+23 LKKNSTKF
-31 MVNVFCLFSVF
+31 MINIFCLFSVF

-56 SDDLGSA
+56 SDDSGSA
-63 EAVSVDNEKFGNT
+63 EAVSVDKEKFGNA

-98 LCMASGVATRSVD
+98 LCRESGVATRSVD

-181 VQYEILDTCFIPED
+181 VQYEILDTCFIPDD

-246 DSTGRYEGVAGI
+246 DKTGRYEGVAGI

-368 STGCA
+368 GTGCA

-413 LNPLATTGSTTISA
+413 LNPLATTGSTSISA

-436 VAPLVPALAFL
+436 VAPLVPAIALL
-447 SPDIIVGSKSRSYY
+447 SPDIIVGSKNRSYY

-493 ECYQKTGEP
+493 ECYLKGKGTYGE
-502 YGLSPNDSPNFSG
+502 DSTTSQFSG
-515 IIGVGETWGYAMG
+515 IVGVGETWGYAMG
-528 YYMLNKRY
+528 NYMLN
-536 GTKQEPSTDPQK
+536 QK
-548 RWFKPKDTK
+548 YHAGWYPASYWFKPNSTFTQ
-557 DLFDKKTITPLQFL
+557 LNNGTITPLQFL
-571 NCMDNSVKNLQSLNA
+571 SCMDGNVKNLQSLNA
-586 VLSSRYS
+586 SLSSKYPKFPK
-593 NISKNLY
+593 NIY

>member
-56 SDDLGSA
+56 PDDLGSA
-63 EAVSVDNEKFGNT
+63 EAVSVDKEKFGNT

-111 LLQPTHLY
+111 MLQPTHLY

-246 DSTGRYEGVAGI
+246 SYTGRYEGVAGI

-329 NKGSDMWAHCAVN
+329 EMGSDMWAHCLVN
-342 NAAYYMYEN
+342 NATYYMYEN
-351 FASYIPSDMR
+351 FESYIPSDMR
-361 LWVIDKT
+361 LWVLDNSGKG
-368 STGCA
+368 SA
-373 AMLGHGTAFKY
+373 AMLGHNTASKLKV
-384 KAGVVLAAL
+384 KAVMGAAL
-393 LAPSIVDAGLNT
+393 GLGAGAVDQLIPALTALAPDIVVGAEGRDAYSL
-405 AAGSVPPV
+405 
-413 LNPLATTGSTTISA
+413 
-427 VVAPTMAAI
+427 
-436 VAPLVPALAFL
+436 
-447 SPDIIVGSKSRSYY
+447 Y
-461 GLFETTCHELSHSMH
+461 ECTCHELSHSMH
-476 FKRVTKV
+476 FKKV
-483 FWNHY
+483 GKKYWDKY
-488 IDGIV
+488 IDGII
-493 ECYQKTGEP
+493 ELRNNSL
-502 YGLSPNDSPNFSG
+502 YGKSDSDSQYSG
-515 IIGVGETWGYAMG
+515 YIGVGETWGFAMG
-528 YYMLNKRY
+528 FYMANKKLSRSY
-536 GTKQEPSTDPQK
+536 LPDDY
-548 RWFKPKDTK
+548 WFKPIKTKNLLDNKD
-557 DLFDKKTITPLQFL
+557 ITPLQFL
-571 NCMDNSVKNLQSLNA
+571 SCMEGSVTDLHLLNTA
-586 VLSSRYS
+586 LSSKY
-593 NISKNLY
+593 NISNNLYY